1 MNDLILVVNAGSS
14 SLKFHMYAVGED
26 ERLAF
31 QYGGQVSGIGE
42 GMPAFKVDDEHG
54 APLERQ
60 SLEPSQAH
68 DLHSA
73 QALVADWLLARLDRE
88 PIAVGHR
95 IVHGGPRYDRALPLT
110 PQVLDYLDSLSP
122 LAPLHQQNNLAPVRV
137 IFDRWPEI
145 FQVACLDTAFHQGQ
159 APHVQHFALPQR
171 FFEQGVRRYGFH
183 GLSYHYIA
191 EHLQQHWPQVAQ
203 GRTLVAHLGSGAS
216 ACALKQGR
224 SLETTMGFTALDGLP
239 MGTRP
244 GRLDAGVVLWM
255 MEQGLDH
262 DTIQSILYTESGL
275 KGLSGISADMRVLQ
289 ESDDPRA
296 QLAVDYFC
304 YRAAESLAGLCV
316 SLQGLDT
323 LVFTAGIGEH
333 SAGVR
338 ARIAQHLA
346 WMGVELDPARN
357 QAGDTVIS
365 TQASPV
371 RVMVIPTNEERIIAE
386 QSLALVRSAQVQK
399 AGL

>member
-26 ERLAF
+26 ERLVF
-31 QYGGQVSGIGE
+31 QYGGQVSGIGA

-60 SLEPSQAH
+60 SLEPAQAH

-333 SAGVR
+333 SPGVR
-338 ARIAQHLA
+338 ARIAQHLT
-346 WMGVELDPARN
+346 WLGVELDPTRN
-357 QAGDTVIS
+357 QAGDIVIS
-365 TQASPV
+365 TPASPV

-386 QSLALVRSAQVQK
+386 QSLALVRSAQVQ
-399 AGL
+399 

>member
-1 MNDLILVVNAGSS
+1 M
-14 SLKFHMYAVGED
+14 
-26 ERLAF
+26 
-31 QYGGQVSGIGE
+31 
-42 GMPAFKVDDEHG
+42 
-54 APLERQ
+54 
-60 SLEPSQAH
+60 
-68 DLHSA
+68 
-73 QALVADWLLARLDRE
+73 
-88 PIAVGHR
+88 
-95 IVHGGPRYDRALPLT
+95 
-110 PQVLDYLDSLSP
+110 
-122 LAPLHQQNNLAPVRV
+122 HQQNNLAPVRV

-171 FFEQGVRRYGFH
+171 FYEQGVRRYGFH

-323 LVFTAGIGEH
+323 LVFTAGIGER
-333 SAGVR
+333 SPGVR

-346 WMGVELDPARN
+346 WMGVELDPTRN

-386 QSLALVRSAQVQK
+386 QSLALVRSAQVQ
-399 AGL
+399 

>member
-1 MNDLILVVNAGSS
+1 MSELILVVNAGSS
-14 SLKFHMYAVGED
+14 SLKFHMYAVVED
-26 ERLAF
+26 DRLAF
-31 QYGGQVSGIGE
+31 QYGGQVSGIG
-42 GMPAFKVDDEHG
+42 GAMPAFKVDDEHG
-54 APLERQ
+54 RPMERQ
-60 SLEPSQAH
+60 SLEAGQAR

-73 QALVADWLLARLDRE
+73 QAVVADWLLARLDRE

-95 IVHGGPRYDRALPLT
+95 IVHGGPRYDRSVALT
-110 PQVLDYLDSLSP
+110 PEVLDYLDSLSP

-137 IFDRWPEI
+137 IFERWPEI

-159 APHVQHFALPQR
+159 APQVRHFALPER
-171 FFEQGVRRYGFH
+171 FYRQGVRRYGFH
-183 GLSYHYIA
+183 GLSYHYIS
-191 EHLQQHWPQVAQ
+191 ERLRSHWPELAR
-203 GRTLVAHLGSGAS
+203 GRVLVAHLGSGAS
-216 ACALKQGR
+216 ACALKEGR
-224 SLETTMGFTALDGLP
+224 SVETTMGFTALDGLP

-255 MEQGLDH
+255 MEQGMDH
-262 DTIQSILYTESGL
+262 DAIQSLLYTESGL

-289 ESDDPRA
+289 DSDDPRA
-296 QLAVDYFC
+296 RLAVEYFC

-333 SAGVR
+333 SAPVR

-346 WMGVELDPARN
+346 WLGVEVDEARN
-357 QAGDTVIS
+357 QAGEAVIS
-365 TQASPV
+365 TDASPV

-386 QSLALVRSAQVQK
+386 QSLALVRSAPVQ
-399 AGL
+399 

>member
-31 QYGGQVSGIGE
+31 QYGGQVSGIGG

-60 SLEPSQAH
+60 SLDPSQAH

-110 PQVLDYLDSLSP
+110 PQVLEYLDSLSP

-171 FFEQGVRRYGFH
+171 FYEQGVRRYGFH

-323 LVFTAGIGEH
+323 LVFTAGIGER
-333 SAGVR
+333 SPGVR

-346 WMGVELDPARN
+346 WMGVELDPTRN

-386 QSLALVRSAQVQK
+386 QSLALVRSAQVQ
-399 AGL
+399 